1 MKVALKRVVSLKL
14 APFSILIGRLPLLC
28 MALGLVDD
36 AKMRVISQESPRPEG
51 TPVLPELATR
61 PSRPRSR

>member
-1 MKVALKRVVSLKL
+1 MKLALKRVVSLKL
-14 APFSILIGRLPLLC
+14 APLSILIGRLPLLC

-51 TPVLPELATR
+51 TPVLPDAGD
-61 PSRPRSR
+61 PPQSPRSR